1 MQMDEITEGDVLV
14 HRDGYVHVVT
24 LNRPHRLNA
33 VTMDMHHELERIFR
47 EVDHDPDS
55 RAVLVTGAG
64 RGFCAGGDLK
74 AMQRGGRAGFSH
86 SRPVVKSPGRDL
98 FLTMLNM
105 EKPCVAAVNGPAIGL
120 GATIA
125 LSMDCI
131 IMAEEACLGDT
142 HIDAG
147 LVAGDGGTILWPLL
161 VGPHRAKEMLLTGRK
176 VYGREAG
183 EMGLVNH
190 VVPGEKL
197 LQTAMDLAGT
207 LAAKAPWACRATKV
221 AINFDLVQR
230 ATMLLEIA
238 MSYEGHSSRKQDH
251 KEALASFVEKRP
263 AQFTGR

>member
-1 MQMDEITEGDVLV
+1 MDEITEGDVLV
-14 HRDGYVHVVT
+14 HRDGDVHVIT
-24 LNRPHRLNA
+24 LNRPQRLNA
-33 VTMDMHHELERIFR
+33 VTTDMHRELEHVFR
-47 EVDHDPDS
+47 EVDRDPDS

-64 RGFCAGGDLK
+64 RAFCAGGDLK

-86 SRPVVKSPGRDL
+86 NRPVVKSAGRDL
-98 FLTMLNM
+98 FLVMLNM
-105 EKPCVAAVNGPAIGL
+105 EKPSVAAVNGPAIGL

-131 IMAEEACLGDT
+131 VMAEEACLGDA

-161 VGPHRAKEMLLTGRK
+161 VGPHRAKEMLMSGRK
-176 VYGREAG
+176 VYGPEAG
-183 EMGLVNH
+183 GMGLVNH
-190 VVPGEKL
+190 VVPGDKL
-197 LQTAMDLAGT
+197 LESAMGLAST
-207 LAAKAPWACRATKV
+207 FAAKAPWACRATKV

-238 MSYEGHSSRKQDH
+238 MSYEGHSARKEDH
-251 KEALASFVEKRP
+251 KEALAAFVQKRP